1 MTTTRR
7 GRPPSFSRSAALEQ
21 ALALFWE
28 RGYEATSIAD
38 LTAAMGIGAPSLY
51 AAFSSKR
58 ELFNEVVALYAQTYR
73 AFMARALAEE
83 PTLEAGI
90 ERMLREA
97 AAAYTLPG
105 HPRGCLVIDAATNCS
120 SPEVRRTLRELRNA
134 SLERLERRIEVAIE
148 GGELASDADARTLAL
163 STSVLMQ
170 GMAHQARD
178 GVERS
183 ELEAVAGLAIRAWP
197 WTAPRPEKRP
207 AGASRRRESPP
218 A

>member
-51 AAFSSKR
+51 AAYRSKR
-58 ELFNEVVALYAQTYR
+58 ELFDEVVALYAKTYR
-73 AFMARALAEE
+73 GFMATALAEE
-83 PTLEAGI
+83 PTLKAGI

-105 HPRGCLVIDAATNCS
+105 HPQGCLVINGATNCS
-120 SPEVRRTLRELRNA
+120 SPGVQETLRELRKA
-134 SLERLERRIEVAIE
+134 SVDQLERLIKDAIDA
-148 GGELASDADARTLAL
+148 GELAETADARTLAL
-163 STSVLMQ
+163 SISVVMQ
-170 GMAHQARD
+170 GMADQARD
-178 GVERS
+178 GTERR
-183 ELEAVAGLAIRAWP
+183 ELEAVAALAVKAWP
-197 WTAPRPEKRP
+197 WA
-207 AGASRRRESPP
+207 AS
-218 A
+218 